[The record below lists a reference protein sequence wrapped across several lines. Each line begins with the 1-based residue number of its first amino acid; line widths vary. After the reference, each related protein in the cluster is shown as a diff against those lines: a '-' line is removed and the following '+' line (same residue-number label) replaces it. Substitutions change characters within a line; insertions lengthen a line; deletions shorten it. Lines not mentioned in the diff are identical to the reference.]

1 MYVQSYQW
9 KYQKGVIE
17 IVLVSSLLN
26 LNYFKSFPSFPII
39 GFEQVNIFWEIY
51 LKFYS
56 FGISFNVSPGE
67 RQDSTRSNAR
77 NSAVFLISHTQWD
90 VTFARIPMVQIEYSN
105 DSFGEQGKI
114 CINAT
119 TRIRGH
125 KNKAGDCLESITSDL
140 FPF

>member
-17 IVLVSSLLN
+17 IVVVSSLLN

-56 FGISFNVSPGE
+56 FDISFNVSPGG
-67 RQDSTRSNAR
+67 RNAR
-77 NSAVFLISHTQWD
+77 NSVVFLISHTQWD
-90 VTFARIPMVQIEYSN
+90 VTFQAFDYSN
-105 DSFGEQGKI
+105 DSFSEHGKI

-125 KNKAGDCLESITSDL
+125 KIKAGDCRESITSDH